1 MLARDNNNN
10 IIIVRH
16 LMNLLDDNFITI
28 KETELIF
35 PTYNLRSKRIFLLES
50 IEKTRMDLNRPMRYN
65 LSCAICKMSDKFISL
80 FGHLR
85 ISYR

>member
-16 LMNLLDDNFITI
+16 LMNLLHDNFITI

-35 PTYNLRSKRIFLLES
+35 PTYNLLSKRIFLLVV
-50 IEKTRMDLNRPMRYN
+50 K
-65 LSCAICKMSDKFISL
+65 
-80 FGHLR
+80 H
-85 ISYR
+85 

>member
-1 MLARDNNNN
+1 LYNFIYSNEKLIMLARDNNNN

-35 PTYNLRSKRIFLLES
+35 PTYNLLSKRIFLLVA
-50 IEKTRMDLNRPMRYN
+50 K
-65 LSCAICKMSDKFISL
+65 
-80 FGHLR
+80 H
-85 ISYR
+85 